1 MKITDLSFSYGD
13 KHIFRHYSAEL
24 PEPVCCITSPS
35 GTGKSTLLK
44 LMAGLLVPDSGTISG
59 VPSRPVMMFQEDR
72 LLPWYNV
79 RKNLLLVCPDR
90 EKTEAMLEAVE
101 LSGDLEISELSGGMS
116 RRVAL
121 ARALLAGGNCLLLD
135 EPFTGMDHD
144 LMRRM
149 AGLILSARVPVVAA
163 THAEAEAE
171 ALGANMI
178 RLI

>member
-13 KHIFRHYSAEL
+13 RNIFRRYSAEL

-44 LMAGLLVPDSGTISG
+44 LIAGLLTPDSGTIEG

-72 LLPWYNV
+72 LLPWYDV

-90 EKTEAMLEAVE
+90 ERTDAMLESVE
-101 LSGDLEISELSGGMS
+101 IDGDLRIAELSGGMA

-135 EPFTGMDHD
+135 EPFTGMDAD

-149 AGLILSARVPVVAA
+149 AKLILSENVPVIAA
-163 THAEAEAE
+163 THSGEEAE
-171 ALGANMI
+171 ALGAEMI
-178 RLI
+178 RLV

>member
-13 KHIFRHYSAEL
+13 KIIFRHYSWEL

-35 GTGKSTLLK
+35 GTGKSTLLR
-44 LMAGLLVPDSGTISG
+44 LIAGLLVPDSGTITG

-90 EKTEAMLEAVE
+90 DKTDAMLEAVE
-101 LSGDLEISELSGGMS
+101 ISGDLSVSELSGGMS

-135 EPFTGMDHD
+135 EPFTGMDSD

-149 AGLILSARVPVVAA
+149 AGLILSADVPVVAA
-163 THAEAEAE
+163 THSPAEAE
-171 ALGANMI
+171 ALGAK
-178 RLI
+178 LIPLI